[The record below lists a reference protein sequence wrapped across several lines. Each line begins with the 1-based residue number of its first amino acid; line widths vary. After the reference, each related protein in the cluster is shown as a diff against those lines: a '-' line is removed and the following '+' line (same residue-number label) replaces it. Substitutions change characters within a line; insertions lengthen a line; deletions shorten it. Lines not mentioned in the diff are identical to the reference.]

1 MNPILYIK
9 NLSFSYNGKNLILNN
24 LSLTLEYGSV
34 LALVGPNGSGKSTLI
49 KNIFDILQKDSG
61 RILINNVKNNKV
73 KAKKNIMYMS
83 DNNSIPD
90 FLTGREYININMKMY
105 DVNINKKDIDKYIT
119 RYALTD
125 HIDSLIEGYSHGM
138 KKKLQ
143 LITAFLLRRP
153 LTIIDETLNGV
164 DLEALYLAEED
175 ISRLRS
181 EGLSIILCSH
191 DIPMLSRVADS
202 VLVLVKGEIVEHNKL
217 GDIIDKYGS
226 LEELISDIV
235 EGLKT
240 GHKNYG

>member
-1 MNPILYIK
+1 M
-9 NLSFSYNGKNLILNN
+9 
-24 LSLTLEYGSV
+24 TLEYGSV

-175 ISRLRS
+175 ISRLRF

-202 VLVLVKGEIVEHNKL
+202 VLVLVNGEIVEHNKL

>member
-24 LSLTLEYGSV
+24 LSLTLEHGSV

-175 ISRLRS
+175 ISLLRF
-181 EGLSIILCSH
+181 EGFSIILCSH

-202 VLVLVKGEIVEHNKL
+202 VLVLVNGEIVEHNKL

>member
-175 ISRLRS
+175 ISLLRF
-181 EGLSIILCSH
+181 EGFSIILCSH

-202 VLVLVKGEIVEHNKL
+202 VLVLVNGEIVEHNKL

>member
-175 ISRLRS
+175 ISRLRF

-202 VLVLVKGEIVEHNKL
+202 VLVLVNGEIVEHNKL

>member
-9 NLSFSYNGKNLILNN
+9 NLSFSYSGKNLILNN

-73 KAKKNIMYMS
+73 KAKKNIIYMS

-175 ISRLRS
+175 ISRLRF

-202 VLVLVKGEIVEHNKL
+202 VLVLVNGEIVEHNKL

>member
-1 MNPILYIK
+1 
-9 NLSFSYNGKNLILNN
+9 
-24 LSLTLEYGSV
+24 
-34 LALVGPNGSGKSTLI
+34 
-49 KNIFDILQKDSG
+49 
-61 RILINNVKNNKV
+61 
-73 KAKKNIMYMS
+73 MYMS

-175 ISRLRS
+175 ISLLRF
-181 EGLSIILCSH
+181 EGFSIILCSH

-202 VLVLVKGEIVEHNKL
+202 VLVLVNGEIVEHNKL

>member
-49 KNIFDILQKDSG
+49 KNIFDILQKESG

-105 DVNINKKDIDKYIT
+105 DVNINKKDIDKYIA

-175 ISRLRS
+175 ISRLRF

-202 VLVLVKGEIVEHNKL
+202 VLVLVNGEIVEHNKL

>member
-61 RILINNVKNNKV
+61 RILINNVKNKV

-138 KKKLQ
+138 KKSY
-143 LITAFLLRRP
+143 
-153 LTIIDETLNGV
+153 N
-164 DLEALYLAEED
+164 
-175 ISRLRS
+175 
-181 EGLSIILCSH
+181 
-191 DIPMLSRVADS
+191 
-202 VLVLVKGEIVEHNKL
+202 
-217 GDIIDKYGS
+217 
-226 LEELISDIV
+226 
-235 EGLKT
+235 
-240 GHKNYG
+240 

>member
-73 KAKKNIMYMS
+73 KAKKNIIYMS

-175 ISRLRS
+175 ISRLRF

-202 VLVLVKGEIVEHNKL
+202 VLVLVNGEIVEHNKL